1 MTVVALCPLFLG
13 AAGGGVTQT
22 PPTVDFSGLPDSA
35 SHQALDP
42 KGEKHPVHARLLAD
56 QDAVAPGGTF
66 RLGVHLDQRKNWHT
80 YWKSPGDIG
89 LPTAVDWGVPEG
101 ATTGPMAF
109 PVPLRF
115 DQEGIVSYGYD
126 GAVLFFTE
134 VTVPADLAPGPTTLT
149 AEANWLVCEVVCIP
163 GGATL
168 SLPFLVAEGKAGPSG
183 FAPLFDHYAAQH
195 PVAPASVSEFRI
207 ESALSA
213 NAVQPGGEFR
223 FAIRLTPSG
232 DTPLRFETEHGTW
245 PAFVPIVSETWM
257 PVDSRV
263 DATDDG
269 GLQVLLSGMA
279 FEVEDLPLAE
289 VVGGL
294 LQVRVGDTSIRT
306 EVTVPLPF
314 VALGEETVASTS
326 PLLGG
331 AVGGAGAG
339 PADALDGDSEEA
351 PTAPVEDSRSFL
363 AMLGLAFLGGI
374 LLNVMPCVLPVLT
387 LKLYSLVEQS
397 DVGPKE
403 RRVAGVAYAVGI
415 VLSFLALA
423 LVLIVLRTSL
433 GLGVGWG
440 FQFQYP
446 PYVLT
451 LASVVFLFGLSL
463 FGVFEVPTLGAT
475 KVTEASSGEG
485 AMGYL
490 LTGVFAT
497 LLATPCSAPFLG
509 TGMGFALGLPSWG
522 ILLFFG
528 VAGLGLAAP
537 FLLIAVIP
545 ALFRF
550 LPRPGAWMETFKH
563 LMGFTLMA
571 TTVWLVDVFMAQT
584 GRAGGTGL
592 LAFLMFIGVGAWV
605 FGRWG
610 GLGAPPKRQLGA
622 LAVAL
627 AIIILGGRT
636 FLVMDLVESVQPTG
650 ELATDLDFS
659 EAVPWQGF
667 SEERVEALSD
677 SLVFVDFTAD
687 WCLTCKV
694 NEKQVLA
701 TRTVR
706 EAMDRLGVVPLK
718 ADWTRRDEVITA
730 WLLRFGR
737 AGVPFYLVLP
747 PGGGEP
753 IPLPEVI
760 TPGLVVDALEKGAGK
775 G

>member
-1 MTVVALCPLFLG
+1 
-13 AAGGGVTQT
+13 
-22 PPTVDFSGLPDSA
+22 LPDSA
-35 SHQALDP
+35 SHQAVDP
-42 KGEKHPVHARLLAD
+42 KGEKHPVHAHLLAD
-56 QDAVAPGGTF
+56 QDAVPPGGTF
-66 RLGVHLDQRKNWHT
+66 RLGVHLDQRENWHT

-89 LPTAVDWGVPEG
+89 LPTAIEWGVPDG
-101 ATTGPMAF
+101 ATTGPVAF
-109 PVPLRF
+109 PIPQRF
-115 DQEGIVSYGYD
+115 DSQGIVSYGYD
-126 GAVLFFTE
+126 GAVLFYTE
-134 VTVPADLAPGPTTLT
+134 VTVPEGLAPGPTTLT

-163 GGATL
+163 GGASL
-168 SLPFLVAEGKAGPSG
+168 SLPFLVAEEGGGPNG

-195 PVAPASVSEFRI
+195 PVAPASISEFRI
-207 ESALSA
+207 ETALSA

-223 FAIRLTPSG
+223 FALRLSPSG
-232 DTPLRFETEHGTW
+232 DTPLQFETTHGTW
-245 PAFVPIVSETWM
+245 PAFVPIVSDTWM
-257 PVDSRV
+257 HLDSRV
-263 DATDDG
+263 DATEDG

-279 FEVEDLPLAE
+279 FEVEDLPTGE

-294 LQVRVGDTSIRT
+294 LQVRAGDKTIRT

-314 VALGEETVASTS
+314 VALGEETVSSNS

-331 AVGGAGAG
+331 AVGGLGAG
-339 PADALDGDSEEA
+339 PTEAAAGAPSEA
-351 PTAPVEDSRSFL
+351 TSTPPADSRSFL
-363 AMLGLAFLGGI
+363 AMLGLAFLGGV
-374 LLNVMPCVLPVLT
+374 LLNIMPCVLPVLT

-397 DVGPKE
+397 DVGPQE
-403 RRVAGVAYAVGI
+403 RRIAGVAYAVGI
-415 VLSFLALA
+415 ILSFLALA
-423 LVLIVLRTSL
+423 GVLIVLRSSL

-463 FGVFEVPTLGAT
+463 FGVFEVPMLGAT
-475 KVTEASSGEG
+475 RVTEASSGEG
-485 AMGYL
+485 AVGYL

-584 GRAGGTGL
+584 GRSGGTGL

-610 GLGAPPKRQLGA
+610 GLGAPPRRQLGA
-622 LAVAL
+622 LGVAL
-627 AIIILGGRT
+627 AIIFLGGRS
-636 FLVMDLVESVQPTG
+636 FLVLEPVAAVQPTG

-659 EAVPWQGF
+659 EEIPWQGF
-667 SEERVEALSD
+667 SEERVEELSD

-694 NEKQVLA
+694 NEKHVLA

-747 PGGGEP
+747 PGGADP

-760 TPGLVVDALEKGAGK
+760 TPGLVVDALEKGAERG
-775 G
+775 